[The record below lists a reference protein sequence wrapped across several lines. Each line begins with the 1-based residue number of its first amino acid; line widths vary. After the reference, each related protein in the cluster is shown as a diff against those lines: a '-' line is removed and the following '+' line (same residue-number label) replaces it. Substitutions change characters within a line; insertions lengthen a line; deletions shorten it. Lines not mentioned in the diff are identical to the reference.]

1 MTSLQQSTVVRKQN
15 TPYYGHAQNL
25 LVWSPLWLGRH
36 VRIRSTS
43 QQTSRT
49 PGSQHY
55 IAAIQHI
62 MTASTA
68 STTAT
73 AGASIDADF
82 MLGRRCS
89 YWILILFRTP
99 KHRRIPIAT
108 TFLFVTCVVVF
119 YTVEGRGAWYG
130 PGELPNGSKSWHSP
144 IGAMV
149 SHINDEHLWQNMLM
163 HVLLGWF
170 YELTEGP
177 LATCGVLWGPGLLGF
192 AMHGAVKPKTLVR
205 GASGAIYGVMWA
217 QLSLLALNWKEM
229 PGRWVRLFF
238 CLFLMASDIGIYWF
252 WRRPG
257 ISYESHLFG
266 GVAGIA
272 FALTC
277 GENVRLRKW
286 ELSLNWLGVL
296 LYAALVA
303 AGVAAGQN
311 YASGLAAILIPVL
324 VGRAARDTRNALAIC
339 GAKPRARDAL
349 DEILDGATTGSTP
362 GPAGAVH
369 KHDDA
374 EQARIHSAARAAL
387 QTL

>member
-1 MTSLQQSTVVRKQN
+1 M
-15 TPYYGHAQNL
+15 
-25 LVWSPLWLGRH
+25 
-36 VRIRSTS
+36 
-43 QQTSRT
+43 
-49 PGSQHY
+49 
-55 IAAIQHI
+55 
-62 MTASTA
+62 
-68 STTAT
+68 
-73 AGASIDADF
+73 
-82 MLGRRCS
+82 
-89 YWILILFRTP
+89 
-99 KHRRIPIAT
+99 
-108 TFLFVTCVVVF
+108 
-119 YTVEGRGAWYG
+119 
-130 PGELPNGSKSWHSP
+130 
-144 IGAMV
+144 
-149 SHINDEHLWQNMLM
+149 
-163 HVLLGWF
+163 
-170 YELTEGP
+170 
-177 LATCGVLWGPGLLGF
+177 
-192 AMHGAVKPKTLVR
+192 
-205 GASGAIYGVMWA
+205 
-217 QLSLLALNWKEM
+217 
-229 PGRWVRLFF
+229 
-238 CLFLMASDIGIYWF
+238 
-252 WRRPG
+252 
-257 ISYESHLFG
+257 
-266 GVAGIA
+266 AGIA